1 MFAIFLLFPLCILG
15 IIIHLLE
22 QSEGAKGS
30 ESHTKNHKRR

>member
-22 QSEGAKGS
+22 ESEGAKGS
-30 ESHTKNHKRR
+30 ASRRKNHKRR